1 MKYLPRGV
9 LILLLLALPRLLEAQ
24 ALRVEGRAGPP
35 PNVLLL
41 VYQQVKPGAAA
52 ARHKL
57 GLDGVDAYERYD
69 IPVHFIAMKAVTGD
83 AGTLWLDPFDS
94 FDAIEKAA
102 SAIGEA
108 NSRHLDLVRNQQMID
123 ELVTR
128 QTTLTAVRRDDLG
141 YRTESFDLSK
151 ARYLRIL
158 VARVAPGHEADF
170 AEETKA
176 LAASYEKADS
186 KFPWAVYQVDLGME
200 RPAYIFLVPLRS
212 LKDLDDLLASS
223 SSRERS
229 RSEAEQQHMQQLVRE
244 AYVSLESNLYAISPE
259 LSHVPKDFV
268 AADPGFW
275 KPKRK

>member
-9 LILLLLALPRLLEAQ
+9 LILLLLALPQLLEAQ

-35 PNVLLL
+35 PKVLLL
-41 VYQQVKPGAAA
+41 VYEQVKPGSAA

-57 GLDGVDAYERYD
+57 GLDAADAYEGYD
-69 IPVHFIAMKAVTGD
+69 IPVHFIAMEAVTGA

-94 FDAIEKAA
+94 FDAIERAA
-102 SAIGEA
+102 AAIGEA
-108 NSRHLDLVRNQQMID
+108 NSRHPDLVRNQQMIG

-128 QTTLTAVRRDDLG
+128 QTTLTALRRDDLG

-158 VARVAPGHEADF
+158 VARVAQGHEDDF

-176 LAASYEKADS
+176 LAAAYEKADS
-186 KFPWAVYQVDLGME
+186 KFSWVVYQVDLGME
-200 RPAYIFLVPLRS
+200 RPTYIFLGPLRS
-212 LKDLDDLLASS
+212 LKDLDDLLASAS
-223 SSRERS
+223 ARQRGS
-229 RSEAEQQHMQQLVRE
+229 SEAERQRMQQLMRE
-244 AYVSLESNLYAISPE
+244 AYLSLESNLYAVSPE

>member
-1 MKYLPRGV
+1 MKNLPKAI
-9 LILLLLALPRLLEAQ
+9 LILLLLAMPRLLEAQ
-24 ALRVEGRAGPP
+24 AERIMVRAGAPP
-35 PNVLLL
+35 KVLLL
-41 VYQQVKPGAAA
+41 VYQQFKPGAAAA

-57 GLDGVDAYERYD
+57 EEAATAYERYN
-69 IPVHFIAMKAVTGD
+69 IPAQFIDMEAVTGS
-83 AGTLWLDPFDS
+83 AGTLCLDPFDS
-94 FDAIEKAA
+94 FEAVEKAA
-102 SAIGEA
+102 AAIADA
-108 NSRHLDLVRNQQMID
+108 NSRHSDLVRAQQMID

-128 QTTLTAVRRDDLG
+128 QTTLTALRRDDLG
-141 YRTESFDLSK
+141 YHTDTFDLSK

-223 SSRERS
+223 NSRQRDA
-229 RSEAEQQHMQQLVRE
+229 SEAERQHMQQLVRE
-244 AYVSLESNLYAISPE
+244 AYLSLESNLYAISPE
-259 LSHVPKDFV
+259 LSHVSKDFV